1 YIRDKSEKVRS
12 ASPYLSAQQARSTY
26 LFPRNG
32 LVMNQNNRKSN
43 FYPIICCLLI
53 TWLFIYTSNAQL
65 TFSKG
70 WKIGKR
76 TEDEP
81 DSQIKISAN
90 AICHF
95 LV

>member
-1 YIRDKSEKVRS
+1 
-12 ASPYLSAQQARSTY
+12 
-26 LFPRNG
+26 
-32 LVMNQNNRKSN
+32 MNQNNRKSN

-95 LV
+95 LVSQIRQMSACNNNHPNNDLENIINEQL

>member
-1 YIRDKSEKVRS
+1 MIRS
-12 ASPYLSAQQARSTY
+12 
-26 LFPRNG
+26 
-32 LVMNQNNRKSN
+32 NRKSN

-53 TWLFIYTSNAQL
+53 TWLCIYTSNAQL

-76 TEDEP
+76 TEDEQ

-95 LV
+95 LVNQIRQMSACSNNHPNNDLENIINDQL